1 MRGIQPNIRS
11 IIAVTYYSCLLAL
24 TDGLEMLRYGT
35 SRVCIIVLLL
45 LAVGMVYCLFSGLL
59 IVHCYLVVGDMPL
72 KTGDIQLKGIPEET
86 GKRAG

>member
-1 MRGIQPNIRS
+1 M
-11 IIAVTYYSCLLAL
+11 
-24 TDGLEMLRYGT
+24 
-35 SRVCIIVLLL
+35 LLL

-59 IVHCYLVVGDMPL
+59 IVQCYLVVGDMSL